1 MTEQEFDLIRMA
13 IKSAYPTANVMPDV
27 YSIRLWYRM
36 LGDLPYKV
44 CETALFELFSTHTFP
59 PSISEIRG
67 KCAEYTAH
75 PAVDEGTAWGEVK
88 SAIGRYGI
96 YRTEEA
102 LQSMSPAVRKA
113 VERIGFRDICLDE
126 NEMATRAHFF
136 RIYKAIVDREKQEA
150 QLPLSVTQ
158 ERMKYLQSVADA
170 NPQRIEQKPEDTW
183 LPDSERADPEKVDKM
198 LKELHER
205 MKRNEKV

>member
-67 KCAEYTAH
+67 KCAEYTAL

-88 SAIGRYGI
+88 NAISRYGI

-126 NEMATRAHFF
+126 NEMANVRHVR
-136 RIYKAIVDREKQEA
+136 RI
-150 QLPLSVTQ
+150 
-158 ERMKYLQSVADA
+158 
-170 NPQRIEQKPEDTW
+170 
-183 LPDSERADPEKVDKM
+183 
-198 LKELHER
+198 
-205 MKRNEKV
+205 